1 VEKGQAVS
9 RESAGSRVQPLAAA
23 EPLLEAFMTFPLPL
37 ALLDKDGRPE
47 LFNTRF
53 LARFGGQGLDPVQ
66 MQALIREAALPAPT
80 QERLVELGGEAPL
93 RLLRTPRG
101 LLLIA
106 GLLADAEQGAAEL
119 EALRA
124 RVGDLERLAATD
136 HLTGAWNRSHL
147 DRIIES
153 ELARSQASHQP
164 LSLIL
169 LDIDHF
175 KRVND
180 TYGHAVG
187 DSVLREMVVVVRGC
201 TRAADLLFRWGGEEF
216 VVLVPSAGHRHAA
229 GVAEK
234 LRQAVEGHVFP
245 VAERVTISLG
255 VAEHAPGEDV
265 ASWFQRLDASLY
277 EAKRQGRNRVVVS
290 PQGDSDVW
298 AAQALPAVLHLEWQE
313 AYECGDPAIDRE
325 HRELFTLGNCL
336 IEAALRDP
344 PEPDAVAAALQVLL
358 THVLAHFRG
367 EEAILEHLR
376 YAHLE
381 EHRRAHAGLLRR
393 ALAMQAD
400 LAAGR
405 APLGAVIEFLVQD
418 VVARHM
424 LVVDRAYYPLL
435 HHAVLPGHGPPD
447 SQAQTRRT

>member
-1 VEKGQAVS
+1 MTATTVYA
-9 RESAGSRVQPLAAA
+9 SATPLPARRLEAA
-23 EPLLEAFMTFPLPL
+23 EPLLEAFMTFPLPV
-37 ALLDKDGRPE
+37 ALLDNQGRPE
-47 LFNTRF
+47 LFNARF
-53 LARFGGQGLDPVQ
+53 LARFGGQGLDADHIQALVREAVQPLPVQ
-66 MQALIREAALPAPT
+66 EQ
-80 QERLVELGGEAPL
+80 LVELGAEAPL

-106 GLLADAEQGAAEL
+106 GLLTGAENGGEL

-136 HLTGAWNRSHL
+136 HLTGAWNRIHL
-147 DRIIES
+147 DRILGS
-153 ELARSQASHQP
+153 ELARSQTSHQP
-164 LSLIL
+164 LTLIL

-180 TYGHAVG
+180 THGHAVG
-187 DSVLREMVVVVRGC
+187 DVVLQELVAVVRGC

-216 VVLVPSAGHRHAA
+216 VVLVPSAGYRHAG
-229 GVAEK
+229 GVGEK
-234 LRQAVEGHVFP
+234 LRRAVEGHAFP
-245 VAERVTISLG
+245 VAGRVTISLG
-255 VAEHAPGEDV
+255 VAEHAPGED
-265 ASWFQRLDASLY
+265 AAAWFQRLDAALY
-277 EAKRQGRNRVVVS
+277 EAKRGGRNRVVVS
-290 PQGDSDVW
+290 PQGDSDAW
-298 AAQALPAVLHLEWQE
+298 AAQTTPAALHLAWQE
-313 AYECGDPAIDRE
+313 AYECGEPVIDGE
-325 HRELFTLGNCL
+325 HRELFVLGNRL

-344 PEPDAVAAALQVLL
+344 PEPAAVAAALQILL
-358 THVLAHFRG
+358 THVLNHFRD
-367 EEAILEHLR
+367 EEAVLERLH

-424 LVVDRAYYPLL
+424 LVVDRAYYPLF
-435 HHAVLPGHGPPD
+435 
-447 SQAQTRRT
+447 QTAATA